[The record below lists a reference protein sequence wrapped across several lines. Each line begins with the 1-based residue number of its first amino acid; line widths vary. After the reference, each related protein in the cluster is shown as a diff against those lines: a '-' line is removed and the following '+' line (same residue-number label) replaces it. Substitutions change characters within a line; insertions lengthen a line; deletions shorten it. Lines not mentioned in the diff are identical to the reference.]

1 MRDPYIVRR
10 KRSSLETGYLKRIA
24 ELEEKNAVLEK
35 NTHTSGLMYEKA
47 LTDLEKVS
55 AELKATNG
63 RCSELEAAKVTAKE
77 IIAEW
82 LRLYKTNTVK
92 SLIEKSEDFIKD

>member
-10 KRSSLETGYLKRIA
+10 KRSSLEAGYLKRIT
-24 ELEEKNAVLEK
+24 EQQKKIDEGK
-35 NTHTSGLMYEKA
+35 
-47 LTDLEKVS
+47 
-55 AELKATNG
+55 
-63 RCSELEAAKVTAKE
+63 
-77 IIAEW
+77 IIISEW